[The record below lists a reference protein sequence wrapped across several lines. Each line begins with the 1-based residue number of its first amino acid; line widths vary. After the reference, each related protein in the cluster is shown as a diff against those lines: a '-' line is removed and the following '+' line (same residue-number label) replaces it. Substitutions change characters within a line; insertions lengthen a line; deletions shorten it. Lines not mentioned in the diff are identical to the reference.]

1 VAKVLERREPTRA
14 DAALRARAAVAGAVA
29 TVAEGAAPIAPGLMV
44 TPDGSTLESTSGNHA
59 LIEALRRWG
68 ITFYAGVNGGGLIH
82 VTKYLEPMYDLAQA
96 TDGRPRMLTTGEYV
110 AGFVPLGYYLA
121 SGKVAGCMTTTGAAT
136 KLGASGMSDAKLHNI
151 PAVYVVALNSTLSIG
166 KAPLQDVSEHG
177 MNIVP
182 QLRAE
187 LGEGCIVID
196 DIERLEP
203 SLRRAQRLLAEC
215 KPVAFAFHPDVLSK
229 EVEVDVPRVAW
240 RRDVSA
246 NDVDAFLAHF
256 PRTSRGRRVIVY
268 VGGEAARCTG
278 IEDLVTRF
286 SEALRAPT
294 VWSVNGANAVSA
306 KNRYGYG
313 YISFGGNDRAMELW
327 RSVNANDVVITLG
340 FDPGEYSLNLGKI
353 PAGQVWHFTDL
364 RDAYGHVGGDFRHR
378 VEGDY
383 QIVRGDI
390 GSALAEVL
398 SRLDPARLENAPQ
411 PEAPASLNTRTIP
424 RDVREDAVDFYKFYE
439 RIHRMWRPH
448 SIGFDDVCIAY
459 KDRQYVTQ
467 RPHPDIRFYS
477 THDGSAMGGAF
488 GLGIGAKAADPGLHT
503 FVFTGDGCFRL
514 FGGGLADAATCD
526 LRVFVVNNGVY
537 GIVDK
542 GLEVVVPEVKKPRYH
557 SKLPQIDF
565 VAVAKA
571 HGWDG
576 YRINADLS
584 NLRDVMDACYETEGR
599 SILVDL
605 PVDAD
610 QLIGQ
615 NPRLLNLTTK
625 TYL

>member
-1 VAKVLERREPTRA
+1 VAKVLERREPQRG

-29 TVAEGAAPIAPGLMV
+29 TVEAAVTTMPGRIA
-44 TPDGSTLESTSGNHA
+44 TDDGSLLEATSGNHA

-82 VTKYLEPMYDLAQA
+82 VTKYLEPFYDLAQA
-96 TDGRPRMLTTGEYV
+96 TDGRPRMLTMGEYV
-110 AGFVPLGYYLA
+110 AGFVPLGHYLA
-121 SGKVAGCMTTTGAAT
+121 TGKIAGCMTTTGAAT

-151 PAVYVVALNSTLSIG
+151 PAVYVVALNSTMSVG

-196 DIERLEP
+196 DIDRLEAG
-203 SLRRAQRLLAEC
+203 LRRAQRMLAEC

-229 EVEVDVPRVAW
+229 DVEVDVPRVAW
-240 RRDVSA
+240 RREFNR

-256 PRTSRGRRVIVY
+256 PRISRGRRVIVY
-268 VGGEAARCTG
+268 IGGEATRCTG
-278 IEDLVTRF
+278 IEELTTRF
-286 SEALRAPT
+286 SEVLRAPT
-294 VWSVNGANAVSA
+294 VWSVNGANAASA

-327 RSVNANDVVITLG
+327 RGVNASDVVITLG

-364 RDAYGHVGGDFRHR
+364 RDAYGHVNGDFRHR

-383 QIVRGDI
+383 QLVRGDI
-390 GSALAEVL
+390 GSALAEIL
-398 SRLDPARLENAPQ
+398 SRLDPAELANAPQ
-411 PEAPASLNTRTIP
+411 PPAPESLNTRTIS
-424 RDVREDAVDFYKFYE
+424 RDVREGCVDFYEFYE
-439 RIHRMWRPH
+439 RLDRMWRPR

-467 RPHPDIRFYS
+467 RPHPNIRFYS

-488 GLGIGAKAADPGLHT
+488 GLGIGAKVADPSLRT

-514 FGGGLADAATCD
+514 FGGGLADAASLD
-526 LRVFVVNNGVY
+526 LRLFVVNNGVY

-542 GLEVVVPEVKKPRYH
+542 GLEVVVPEVAKPRYH
-557 SKLPQIDF
+557 SRLPQIDF
-565 VAVAKA
+565 VAAAKA

-576 YRINADLS
+576 YRIRPDMA
-584 NLRDVMDACYETEGR
+584 NLADVMDACYETEGR
-599 SILVDL
+599 SILIDV

-615 NPRLLNLTTK
+615 NPRLANLTQK

>member
-1 VAKVLERREPTRA
+1 MAKVLERRDPATSG
-14 DAALRARAAVAGAVA
+14 AAVRARAAVAGAVA
-29 TVAEGAAPIAPGLMV
+29 TVADVRAAPARTIA
-44 TPDGSTLESTSGNHA
+44 PDGSVLESTSGNHA
-59 LIEALRRWG
+59 LIETLRRWG
-68 ITFYAGVNGGGLIH
+68 ITFFAGVNGGGLIH
-82 VTKYLEPMYDLAQA
+82 VTKYLEPAHDLERIG
-96 TDGRPRMLTTGEYV
+96 DGRPRMLTMGEYV

-121 SGKVAGCMTTTGAAT
+121 SGRVAGCMATTGAAT
-136 KLGASGMSDAKLHNI
+136 KLAASGMSDAKLHNI
-151 PAVYVVALNSTLSIG
+151 PAVYVTALNSTMSIG
-166 KAPLQDVSEHG
+166 SAPLQDVSEHG

-187 LGEGCIVID
+187 LGEGCIVVD
-196 DIERLEP
+196 DIDRLEAG
-203 SLRRAQRLLAEC
+203 LRRAQRLLAEC

-229 EVEVDVPRVAW
+229 DVEADVPRVA
-240 RRDVSA
+240 RRRELSS
-246 NDVDAFLAHF
+246 NDVDAFLTHF

-278 IEDLVTRF
+278 IEELTTRF
-286 SEALRAPT
+286 SETLKAPT

-313 YISFGGNDRAMELW
+313 YISFGGNDKAMELW
-327 RSVNANDVVITLG
+327 RGVGPDDVVIALG
-340 FDPGEYSLNLGKI
+340 FDPGEYSLNLGTI

-364 RDAYGHVGGDFRHR
+364 RDAYGHMGGDFRHR
-378 VEGDY
+378 VAGDY
-383 QIVRGDI
+383 QVVRGDI
-390 GSALAEVL
+390 GAALGEILV
-398 SRLDPARLENAPQ
+398 RLDPASLANAPQ
-411 PEAPASLNTRTIP
+411 PPAPAVLNTRTIA
-424 RDVREDAVDFYKFYE
+424 RDVREGAVDFYEFYE
-439 RIHRMWRPH
+439 RIQRMWRPN

-467 RPHPDIRFYS
+467 RPHQNIRFYS
-477 THDGSAMGGAF
+477 THDGSAMGGGF

-514 FGGGLADAATCD
+514 FGGALADVATFD
-526 LRVFVVNNGVY
+526 LRLFVVNNGVY

-565 VAVAKA
+565 VMAAKA
-571 HGWDG
+571 HGWDA
-576 YRINADLS
+576 YRVAPDLS
-584 NLRDVMDACYETEGR
+584 NLGDVMDACYETRGR

-610 QLIGQ
+610 QLIGI
-615 NPRLLNLTTK
+615 NPRLHNLTTK

>member
-1 VAKVLERREPTRA
+1 VAKVLERRGRA
-14 DAALRARAAVAGAVA
+14 SGGAAARAGAAVAGAAA
-29 TVAEGAAPIAPGLMV
+29 TVADVPMAPAR
-44 TPDGSTLESTSGNHA
+44 TTAPDGSILESTSGNHA
-59 LIEALRRWG
+59 LIETLRRWG

-82 VTKYLEPMYDLAQA
+82 VTKYLQPAYDLSQV
-96 TDGRPRMLTTGEYV
+96 TDGQPRMLTMGEYV
-110 AGFVPLGYYLA
+110 AGFAPLGYYLA
-121 SGKVAGCMTTTGAAT
+121 SGRVAGCMATTGAAT
-136 KLGASGMSDAKLHNI
+136 KLAASGMSDAKLHNI
-151 PAVYVVALNSTLSIG
+151 PAVYVCALNSTMSVG

-196 DIERLEP
+196 DIDRLEAG
-203 SLRRAQRLLAEC
+203 LRRAQRLLAEC

-229 EVEVDVPRVAW
+229 DVEVDVPRVAW
-240 RRDVSA
+240 RRDFSA

-256 PRTSRGRRVIVY
+256 PRTSRGRRVILY
-268 VGGEAARCTG
+268 VGAEAARCTG
-278 IEDLVTRF
+278 IEELTTRF
-286 SEALRAPT
+286 SEVLRAPT

-327 RSVNANDVVITLG
+327 RSVGADDVVITLG
-340 FDPGEYSLNLGKI
+340 FDPGEYSLNLGRI

-364 RDAYGHVGGDFRHR
+364 RDAYGHVNGDFRHR
-378 VEGDY
+378 VDGDY
-383 QIVRGDI
+383 QLVRGDI
-390 GSALAEVL
+390 GAALAEVL
-398 SRLDPARLENAPQ
+398 SRLDPASLANAAQ
-411 PEAPASLNTRTIP
+411 PPAPAALNTRTIS
-424 RDVREDAVDFYKFYE
+424 RDVREGAVDFYEFYE
-439 RIHRMWRPH
+439 RIHKMWRPN

-467 RPHPDIRFYS
+467 RPHPDIRFHT

-503 FVFTGDGCFRL
+503 FVFTGDGCYRL
-514 FGGGLADAATCD
+514 FGGALADAAAFD
-526 LRVFVVNNGVY
+526 LRLFVVNNGVY

-565 VAVAKA
+565 AMAAKA
-571 HGWDG
+571 HGWDA
-576 YRINADLS
+576 YRIAPDLS
-584 NLRDVMDACYETEGR
+584 NLSEVMDACYETEGR

-610 QLIGQ
+610 QLIGI
-615 NPRLLNLTTK
+615 NPRLHNLTTK